1 MFKKLLLWFA
11 SLTPIGTQLDALKIL
26 IKSFDEAYADKK
38 LTLTEATDLLL
49 QVIHILRSIFPEL
62 RK

>member
-11 SLTPIGTQLDALKIL
+11 SLAPIGTQLDALKIL
-26 IKSFDEAYADKK
+26 IKSFDEAYADNK